1 MKNNNYIILLI
12 LIIWGC
18 ANRIAP
24 TGGPR
29 DEEPPKVITSTPQYG
44 ERNYQSLEVT
54 IEFDEFINVKNLKDQ
69 LIITPRIDG
78 DYDYK
83 IRKEIVY
90 LEFEEPFA
98 DSTTYTLNFRDG
110 IIDITESNPAE
121 NMLLAFSTGN
131 LLDTLEITGTLVDLL
146 TKAPIDAATV
156 GLYPKDDTLD
166 IFSGPPYYFTQTNKE
181 GNYKFNNIKDGD
193 YKLYAFEDGNKNLTC
208 ESEREGYAF
217 LTQAISLDS
226 AFRADTLNLQFLNID
241 TLKLTR
247 TRSSGLYFNVYAN
260 KYLTY
265 AKLKAEND
273 STIIFKYDD
282 DHKGLKLYNT
292 FPIKDSL
299 KVFIDLQDS
308 LGIVAKDTFYLK
320 FEESSRSPDEFDVS
334 FKEPVSSQKNKL
346 LSGEITFNKPLQK
359 IILDSITIK
368 KDSLEQYNVFN
379 SFSYELDSLEN
390 RLKYAIDIPQAILDT
405 LIKNREIAQA
415 PTISRDS
422 KPTPKVKYMLNI
434 PSASFISIEN
444 DSSEASNKQIK
455 FINPA
460 NYGLIKGTIITAYK
474 SFTVQ
479 LLDNKMTVVQEHKNG
494 KAYTFDEVSPGEY
507 ILRIF
512 IDENNNGKWDMADIR
527 QNIPAEKV
535 IVYQDET
542 GASKTVIRAN
552 WEISIDL
559 TF

>member
-247 TRSSGLYFNVYAN
+247 TRSSGLYFNVFAN
-260 KYLTY
+260 KYLTD

-415 PTISRDS
+415 PTISRDN